1 MQQADDFLSESQ
13 TLFTLAST
21 MDEAQLAGA
30 TLFKN
35 WTVNEILRHLH
46 VWNTMA
52 FWQIDNET
60 KLADTLT
67 ALMTAMGAGKTLRD
81 FEAAFTDGLAGG
93 ALVAAWRAQA
103 EKTAT
108 AFSDV
113 DPKRRVKWA
122 GPDMSARSSMTARQ
136 METWAHGQAI
146 FDLMGVEREENDR
159 IRNIVV
165 LGVNTFRWTYMVRSE
180 TPPETMPHLALT
192 APSGALWTFGEENDE
207 ERIEGLAS
215 EFCQVVTQTRNIA
228 DTALNVAGET
238 AQDWMSKAQCFAGG
252 VETPP
257 PPGARRRQER
267 MA

>member
-146 FDLMGVEREENDR
+146 FDLMGVEREETDR